1 MNLTTFFHEEIIDS
15 FAVVA
20 IDSLPEPDRWDVL
33 QFFPA
38 ARSVI
43 VFGKEVPVTAYRLP
57 AKEKTREMVRIAE
70 HLDAV
75 AARLAGRLKTEN
87 FPAKFV
93 PLYLP
98 IKVRD
103 GKLQGMVRLKHVAAA
118 GGLGSL
124 GKSSVL
130 LSPRFGPRLLLSG
143 VVSGLPIE
151 KFSPEDRVGPDPE
164 FVNLC
169 TGCER
174 CIRACP
180 GNAIG
185 PEGVE
190 AFRCRSLRAWIPPP
204 LVPVAKWL
212 IGRTF
217 LQGAAAPL
225 APHVAR
231 LGTIRC
237 SLCVT
242 ECPKF
247 SGNEGKTGSV
257 EGDAGKRM
265 PRIPG

>member
-1 MNLTTFFHEEIIDS
+1 MHLTAFFHEENIDA
-15 FAVVA
+15 FAVVG
-20 IDSLPEPDRWDVL
+20 IESLPETDRWDVL

-43 VFGKEVPVTAYRLP
+43 VFGKEVPAAVYRLP

-70 HLDAV
+70 YLDA
-75 AARLAGRLKTEN
+75 AAVRLAGILNREN
-87 FPAKFV
+87 IPAKPV

-98 IKVRD
+98 VKVTE

-143 VVSGLPIE
+143 VVIGLALE
-151 KFSPEDRVGPDPE
+151 KFSPEDRVGPDMGFE
-164 FVNLC
+164 NLC
-169 TGCER
+169 IGCER

-217 LQGAAAPL
+217 PQGAAAPL

-242 ECPKF
+242 ECPTF
-247 SGNEGKTGSV
+247 SGKEGNTGCV

-265 PRIPG
+265 PRKPG